1 MKALLANLLL
11 GLLWLALTGKA
22 SSWNFLLGLGL
33 GFMAL
38 RGTQGASTRSVYFRK
53 VPEAIGFLGFFL
65 KELVVSSLRVA
76 WDVVTPRLRMRP
88 AILAVPLDA
97 KTDAEITLLACL
109 VTLTPGTLTLDVSPD
124 RRHIFIHALFVRDY
138 EEARAAIKDGVER
151 RILRLMR

>member
-1 MKALLANLLL
+1 MKALVANLLL
-11 GLLWLALTGKA
+11 ALLWLALTGTA
-22 SSWNFLLGLGL
+22 SVWSFLVGLGL

-38 RGTQGASTRSVYFRK
+38 RGAQGGARSVYFRK

-97 KTDAEITLLACL
+97 TSDAEITLLACL
-109 VTLTPGTLTLDVSPD
+109 VTLTPGTLTLDVSLD
-124 RRHIFIHALFVRDY
+124 RRTLFVHALFVRDY
-138 EEARAAIKDGVER
+138 RETRAAIKDGLER
-151 RILRLMR
+151 RILRLLR